1 MRCAVF
7 TATPHGTL
15 LARRI
20 RAAMDGPV
28 EIFSKEGQSA
38 AGEHSYTRLKQAVAE
53 AFSRYDALIF
63 VMAAGIAV
71 RMLAPHLVSKLED
84 PAVVVLD
91 EQGHHVISLLSGH
104 IGGANVLTNELAAAL
119 GAEPVIT
126 TATDVNGKLAADVVA
141 GRLGLRPWP
150 KDQIKVLNAGILQ
163 GEKLIYGLDQELER
177 QDYYRTALVQL
188 GLEPVCMTAAEAEA
202 QPGLCAF
209 ITKKTPLPVRTGL
222 LYLQPRKLVAG
233 MGCRR
238 GTTKPELCTA
248 LREACAKI
256 GRQPLDVEILA
267 STEVKRT
274 ETGLLA
280 LAGSLGREI
289 RFFSNRQLQAEIE
302 RYGLQCSPFVEKTI
316 GVGNVAEAAA
326 LCCVESGRIALG
338 KTKFSKVT
346 VALIWEK

>member
-7 TATPHGTL
+7 TATPHGTI

-20 RAAMDGPV
+20 RAAMDDSV
-28 EIFSKEGQSA
+28 EVFSKDGQSV
-38 AGEHSYTRLKQAVAE
+38 AGEHRYGRLKEAVAE

-104 IGGANVLTNELAAAL
+104 IGGANALTAELAAAL

-141 GRLGLRPWP
+141 GQLGLKPWP

-163 GEKLIYGLDQELER
+163 GEQPGYGLDQELER
-177 QDYYRTALVQL
+177 RDDYRAALAKL
-188 GLEPVCMTAAEAEA
+188 GIEAVCMTAAEAA
-202 QPGLCAF
+202 AMTGLCAF
-209 ITKKTPLPVRTGL
+209 ITKKIILPVRHGL
-222 LYLQPRKLVAG
+222 LYLQPRRLVAG

-238 GTTKPELCTA
+238 GTTKTELWAA
-248 LREACAKI
+248 LREACARI
-256 GRQPLDVEILA
+256 GREPLDVELLA
-267 STEVKRT
+267 STEVKQT
-274 ETGLLA
+274 ETGLLL
-280 LAGSLGREI
+280 LADSLGREI
-289 RFFSNRQLQAEIE
+289 HFFSNVQLQSAIE

-326 LCCVESGRIALG
+326 LCCVKSGRIALG